1 MVTNI
6 TLLLIFVT
14 LASVTAQTFQYSRG
28 WTNGKRDGH
37 KRIEDVREAASNLE
51 KILSPCQMNK
61 LKYIL
66 EGKPLSDRLFVPCDY
81 SEDYTESQSK
91 RFRND
96 HQEALYDAF
105 Q

>member
-6 TLLLIFVT
+6 TLILTLMT

-37 KRIEDVREAASNLE
+37 KRDELRDEVLE
-51 KILSPCQMNK
+51 RILTPCQLDK
-61 LKYIL
+61 LKYVL
-66 EGKPLSDRLFVPCDY
+66 EGKPLNDRLFVPCDY
-81 SEDYTESQSK
+81 IEEEVNQPK
-91 RFRND
+91 RYKGERNHELFD
-96 HQEALYDAF
+96 VF